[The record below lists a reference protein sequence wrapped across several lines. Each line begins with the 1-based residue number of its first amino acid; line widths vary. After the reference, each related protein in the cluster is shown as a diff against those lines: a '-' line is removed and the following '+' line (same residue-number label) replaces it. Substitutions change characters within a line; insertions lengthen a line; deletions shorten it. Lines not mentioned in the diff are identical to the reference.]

1 MKLHIQ
7 DSRNK
12 LILWDID
19 GTLLHCGADGT
30 KALNQTFQEL
40 YGVENAF
47 TKVGIGSAM
56 DSVILDRIM
65 EAFQLDKNDLEK
77 VKNTYR
83 GILTEVLDRNEAKRI
98 LPGIRELLDHIK
110 DSTDKFNA
118 LLTSNLRIGAEI
130 KLTALGLADYFQVG
144 GFGDQY
150 GEKWHAAERGIAEAE
165 EYFGVSF
172 SKENIYLIGDS
183 AYDIEC
189 AKKMGFVSVGVA
201 TGWMS
206 YEELKSHEPDHLY
219 VDLSDWRSF
228 ASVLE
233 GDKAEGTDT
242 LDDMETKKEIKK

>member
-65 EAFQLDKNDLEK
+65 EAFQLNKNDLEQ

-98 LPGIRELLDHIK
+98 LPGIRELLNHIK
-110 DSTDKFNA
+110 ASPDKFNA

-130 KLTALGLADYFQVG
+130 KLAALGLADYFQVG

-165 EYFGVSF
+165 DYFHVSF

-189 AKKMGFVSVGVA
+189 AKKMGIVSVGVA

-206 YEELKSHEPDHLY
+206 YEELKGHEPDYLY
-219 VDLSDWRSF
+219 VDLSDWRRF
-228 ASVLE
+228 ASILD
-233 GDKAEGTDT
+233 GDRADT
-242 LDDMETKKEIKK
+242 FDGVEKKKEIKK

>member
-1 MKLHIQ
+1 MLHIQ
-7 DSRNK
+7 DKKNK
-12 LILWDID
+12 LILWDVD
-19 GTLLHCGADGT
+19 GTLLHCGSDGT

-40 YGVENAF
+40 YDIENAF

-65 EAFQLDKNDLEK
+65 EAFQLNKNDLEK
-77 VKNTYR
+77 VKSTYR
-83 GILTEVLDRNEAKRI
+83 GILTEVLNNNAAKRI

-110 DSTDKFNA
+110 DSPDKFNA

-130 KLTALGLADYFQVG
+130 KLASVGLADYFQVG

-165 EYFGVSF
+165 DYFGVSF

-189 AKKMGFVSVGVA
+189 AKKLGIISVGVA
-201 TGWMS
+201 TGWVD
-206 YEELKSHEPDHLY
+206 YEELKLHEPDYLY
-219 VDLSDWRSF
+219 EDLSDWQRL
-228 ASVLE
+228 ALILE
-233 GDKAEGTDT
+233 EKETDK
-242 LDDMETKKEIKK
+242 